1 MIFILDAKLLFFS
14 NIYNNNRFFVVCALS
29 VYNQCIHQY
38 LISDLGLRLSFFSKL
53 AVVVVFRCSSV
64 KNLA

>member
-14 NIYNNNRFFVVCALS
+14 NIYNNNRFFVVCASS

-38 LISDLGLRLSFFSKL
+38 LISDLGFRLSFSSKL
-53 AVVVVFRCSSV
+53 AVVIVFRCSSV